1 VHDEF
6 NSERFDEL
14 CIEMAFE
21 IGSMMMVARDE
32 LDDMEVVELVDE
44 VEKMEEVFLRKRI
57 SCATAAS
64 NGTGMIA

>member
-1 VHDEF
+1 MHDEF

-32 LDDMEVVELVDE
+32 LDDVGVVEE
-44 VEKMEEVFLRKRI
+44 MEEMEEVFLRKRI
-57 SCATAAS
+57 S
-64 NGTGMIA
+64 

>member
-1 VHDEF
+1 
-6 NSERFDEL
+6 
-14 CIEMAFE
+14 MAFE

-32 LDDMEVVELVDE
+32 LDDVGVVEELEDME
-44 VEKMEEVFLRKRI
+44 DMEEVFLRKRI

>member
-1 VHDEF
+1 
-6 NSERFDEL
+6 
-14 CIEMAFE
+14 MAFE

-32 LDDMEVVELVDE
+32 LDDVGMVEEVDE
-44 VEKMEEVFLRKRI
+44 MEEVFLRKRI

>member
-1 VHDEF
+1 MHDEF
-6 NSERFDEL
+6 NCERFDEL

-44 VEKMEEVFLRKRI
+44 MEEVFLRKRI

>member
-1 VHDEF
+1 
-6 NSERFDEL
+6 
-14 CIEMAFE
+14 MAFE

-32 LDDMEVVELVDE
+32 LDDMGMVEE
-44 VEKMEEVFLRKRI
+44 VEEIEVVFLRKRI